1 MTLLQRSIQAI
12 FKQNVVRP
20 PTALGS
26 DRSLVNLIGGGGGSN
41 QISQMQ
47 AMTQTAWLFSVVDR
61 LVASQ

>member
-41 QISQMQ
+41 HISQMQ
-47 AMTQTAWLFSVVDR
+47 AMTQTAWLF
-61 LVASQ
+61 